1 MIIITDEKKK
11 IDDTKRYIGFNVT
24 DETKKLWQEFANENK
39 ISTISK
45 LIRESV
51 DFYINTKP
59 KLQFLD
65 KIDKITHGFKE
76 SLTSIKGYSQILI
89 EEYKEELSWEI
100 LTKIKNIFD
109 ESMKLEDKISEVTE
123 QFVET
128 ESVNYDILIIDD
140 DDSTINLL
148 RDYFE
153 TKHHT
158 CKIVKRGND
167 GLKILNKSDPKLIL
181 LDIFLPDITGYEV
194 CQRIRSI
201 DKNKKIPL
209 FYITAVPESEV
220 SEKVKETGANGYFL
234 KPFDLL
240 SFKQLFKYL

>member
-1 MIIITDEKKK
+1 VIIISDNKKK
-11 IDDTKRYIGFNVT
+11 ANDEKRYIGFNVT
-24 DETKKLWQEFANENK
+24 DETKKNWQEFANENK

-109 ESMKLEDKISEVTE
+109 ESIKLENKISEVTE
-123 QFVET
+123 QFEIEPT
-128 ESVNYDILIIDD
+128 KYEILIIDD
-140 DDSTINLL
+140 DESTINLL
-148 RDYFE
+148 KDYFE
-153 TKHHT
+153 TKNHS
-158 CKIVKRGND
+158 CKVVTKGND
-167 GLKILNKSDPKLIL
+167 ALKALMKNIPKLIL

-194 CQRIRSI
+194 CQRIRSS
-201 DKNKKIPL
+201 DKLKQIPI
-209 FYITAVPESEV
+209 FYITAVPEGEV
-220 SEKVKETGANGYFL
+220 NEKIKETGANGYFL
-234 KPFDLL
+234 KPFDIL
-240 SFKQLFKYL
+240 SFKELFKYL

>member
-1 MIIITDEKKK
+1 MIIIADEKKK
-11 IDDTKRYIGFNVT
+11 LDDGKRYIGFNVT

-59 KLQFLD
+59 KLQFFD

-76 SLTSIKGYSQILI
+76 SLTSIKGYSQLLI
-89 EEYKEELSWEI
+89 EDYKEELSWDI

-109 ESMKLEDKISEVTE
+109 ESIKLEDKISEVTE
-123 QFVET
+123 QFED
-128 ESVNYDILIIDD
+128 ESVKFDILIIDD

-148 RDYFE
+148 KDYFE
-153 TKHHT
+153 NKAHS
-158 CKIVKRGND
+158 CKVVTRGND
-167 GLKILNKSDPKLIL
+167 ALKVLMKSIPKLIL

-194 CQRIRSI
+194 CQRIRANE
-201 DKNKKIPL
+201 KLKKIPL
-209 FYITAVPESEV
+209 FYITAVPEGEV
-220 SEKVKETGANGYFL
+220 SEKVKETGADGYFL
-234 KPFDLL
+234 KPFDIT
-240 SFKQLFKYL
+240 SFTQLFEYL

>member
-1 MIIITDEKKK
+1 MIITVDEKKK
-11 IDDTKRYIGFNVT
+11 NGDDKRYIGFNVT
-24 DETKKLWQEFANENK
+24 DDTKKQWQEFANENK

-76 SLTSIKGYSQILI
+76 SLTSIKGFSQILI

-109 ESMKLEDKISEVTE
+109 ESIKLEEKISEVTE
-123 QFVET
+123 QFEIEPVKF
-128 ESVNYDILIIDD
+128 DILIIDD

-148 RDYFE
+148 KDYFE
-153 TKHHT
+153 NKEHSCKVVTK
-158 CKIVKRGND
+158 GND
-167 GLKILNKSDPKLIL
+167 ALKVLNKSIPKLIL

-194 CQRIRSI
+194 CKQIRAN
-201 DKNKKIPL
+201 DKLKKIPL
-209 FYITAVPESEV
+209 FYITAVPEGEV

-234 KPFDLL
+234 KPFDIL
-240 SFKQLFKYL
+240 SFKQLYQYL

>member
-1 MIIITDEKKK
+1 MVDDKKK
-11 IDDTKRYIGFNVT
+11 NGDDKRYIGFNVT
-24 DETKKLWQEFANENK
+24 DETKKQWQEFANENK

-76 SLTSIKGYSQILI
+76 SLTSIKGFSQILI

-109 ESMKLEDKISEVTE
+109 ESIKLEEKISEVTE
-123 QFVET
+123 QFEI
-128 ESVNYDILIIDD
+128 ESAKFDILIIDD

-148 RDYFE
+148 KDYFE
-153 TKHHT
+153 KKNHVCKVVTK
-158 CKIVKRGND
+158 GND
-167 GLKILNKSDPKLIL
+167 ALKVLNRSIPKLIL

-194 CQRIRSI
+194 CKQIRAH
-201 DKNKKIPL
+201 DKLKKIPL
-209 FYITAVPESEV
+209 FYITAVPEGEV
-220 SEKVKETGANGYFL
+220 SENIKETGANGYFL
-234 KPFDLL
+234 KPFDILR
-240 SFKQLFKYL
+240 FKQLYQYL

>member
-1 MIIITDEKKK
+1 MIIIVDDKKK
-11 IDDTKRYIGFNVT
+11 LDDGKRYIGFNVK
-24 DETKKLWQEFANENK
+24 DETKKQWQEFANENK

-76 SLTSIKGYSQILI
+76 SLTSIKGYSQLLI
-89 EEYKEELSWEI
+89 EEYKEELSWDI

-109 ESMKLEDKISEVTE
+109 ESIKLEEKISEVTE
-123 QFVET
+123 QFEVET
-128 ESVNYDILIIDD
+128 IKFDILIVDD

-148 RDYFE
+148 KDYFE
-153 TKHHT
+153 NKEQS
-158 CKIVKRGND
+158 CKVVTRGND
-167 GLKILNKSDPKLIL
+167 ALKVLMKNIPKLIL

-194 CQRIRSI
+194 CQRIRAQEEL
-201 DKNKKIPL
+201 KKIPL
-209 FYITAVPESEV
+209 FYITAVPEGEV

-234 KPFDLL
+234 KPFDIT
-240 SFKQLFKYL
+240 SFTKLFEYL

>member
-1 MIIITDEKKK
+1 MIISDDKKK
-11 IDDTKRYIGFNVT
+11 VDDGKRYIGFNVT
-24 DETKKLWQEFANENK
+24 DETKKQWQEFANENK

-76 SLTSIKGYSQILI
+76 SLTSIKGYSQLLI
-89 EEYKEELSWEI
+89 EDYKEELSWDI

-109 ESMKLEDKISEVTE
+109 ESIKLEERISEVTE
-123 QFVET
+123 QFEVE
-128 ESVNYDILIIDD
+128 SIKFDILIVDD

-153 TKHHT
+153 NKEHS
-158 CKIVKRGND
+158 CKVVTRGND
-167 GLKILNKSDPKLIL
+167 ALKVLAKNIPKLIL

-194 CQRIRSI
+194 CQRIRAQE
-201 DKNKKIPL
+201 KLKKIPL
-209 FYITAVPESEV
+209 FYITAVPEGEV
-220 SEKVKETGANGYFL
+220 SEKVKETGADGYFL
-234 KPFDLL
+234 KPFDITGF
-240 SFKQLFKYL
+240 SQLFDYL

>member
-1 MIIITDEKKK
+1 MVDEKKK
-11 IDDTKRYIGFNVT
+11 NGDDKRYIGFNVT
-24 DETKKLWQEFANENK
+24 DETKKQWQEFANENK

-76 SLTSIKGYSQILI
+76 SLTSIKGFSQILI

-109 ESMKLEDKISEVTE
+109 ESIKLEDKISEVTE
-123 QFVET
+123 QFEI
-128 ESVNYDILIIDD
+128 ESAKFDILIIDD

-148 RDYFE
+148 KDYFE
-153 TKHHT
+153 KKNHSCKVVTK
-158 CKIVKRGND
+158 GND
-167 GLKILNKSDPKLIL
+167 ALKVLNKSIPKLIL

-194 CQRIRSI
+194 CKQIRAN
-201 DKNKKIPL
+201 DELKKIPL
-209 FYITAVPESEV
+209 FYITAVPEGEV
-220 SEKVKETGANGYFL
+220 SGKVKETGADGYFL
-234 KPFDLL
+234 KPFDILR
-240 SFKQLFKYL
+240 FKQLYQYL

>member
-1 MIIITDEKKK
+1 MIISDDKKK
-11 IDDTKRYIGFNVT
+11 VDDGKRYIGFNVT
-24 DETKKLWQEFANENK
+24 DETKKQWQEFANENK

-76 SLTSIKGYSQILI
+76 SLTSIKGYSQFLI
-89 EEYKEELSWEI
+89 EEYKEELSWDI

-109 ESMKLEDKISEVTE
+109 ESIKLEEKISEVTE
-123 QFVET
+123 QFEI
-128 ESVNYDILIIDD
+128 ESLKFDILIVDD

-153 TKHHT
+153 NKDYS
-158 CKIVKRGND
+158 CKVVTRGND
-167 GLKILNKSDPKLIL
+167 ALKVLTKNIPKLIL

-194 CQRIRSI
+194 CQRIRAHE
-201 DKNKKIPL
+201 KLKKIPL
-209 FYITAVPESEV
+209 FYITAVPEGEV
-220 SEKVKETGANGYFL
+220 SEKVKETGADGYFL
-234 KPFDLL
+234 KPFDIT
-240 SFKQLFKYL
+240 SFTELFDYL